1 MLRKLWDMFLPGDV
15 MLADRL
21 MCTWTEMVMLKQ
33 RGVDCVCRLT
43 SHRTA
48 DFRRGKRLGKN
59 DHIVK
64 WIKPAKPRSI
74 DKETYDALPEF
85 LLIRECR
92 VQIAQPG
99 FRVRTVIVA
108 TTLLDAD
115 EFTKD
120 DIAQLYRARWNAEL
134 DLKSLKQTL
143 QMDILRCK
151 TPELVRKELWTHILA
166 YNLIRTIAAQAA
178 IKHGIE
184 PRTISFK
191 GTLQTLEAFQPV
203 IALQGEHNSAFR
215 HFLYHCL
222 LDAIAKH
229 RVADRPDRFEPRLRK
244 RRPKHYGFLRKPRRD
259 TKRDMRN
266 GVLVI

>member
-143 QMDILRCK
+143 QMDILRLQD
-151 TPELVRKELWTHILA
+151 T
-166 YNLIRTIAAQAA
+166 RTR
-178 IKHGIE
+178 
-184 PRTISFK
+184 P
-191 GTLQTLEAFQPV
+191 
-203 IALQGEHNSAFR
+203 QGA
-215 HFLYHCL
+215 
-222 LDAIAKH
+222 LDAHPGLQPHPYDRGTSRYQTWH
-229 RVADRPDRFEPRLRK
+229 RTANDQFQGNAPNTRSLSTRDCPPGRAQLCLSPFPLPLFAGCNRQTPS
-244 RRPKHYGFLRKPRRD
+244 RRSARQ
-259 TKRDMRN
+259 
-266 GVLVI
+266 I